1 MYDVI
6 TIGTA
11 SRDVFLQSEA
21 FKIFKDPE
29 HLKKIGFPEGE
40 AQCFALGGK
49 LDIGKPVL
57 TTGGGATNAAV
68 TFARQG
74 FKIAAIIKVGQDED
88 ADAIISE
95 LKLEGVV
102 VHAARDRHTGTAYSS
117 ILLAPNGERT
127 ILAYRGASGDLTR
140 HDIPLAKLKSRWA
153 YIVPGNIEFAVIEG
167 VIDHLWKNGVRIA
180 INPSKALIQKKI
192 SGLKSILGK
201 VSAVLVNREEAAY
214 LTGVHF
220 EHEKRIF
227 KAFDNAVPGIAVMT
241 DGGGGVHVS
250 DGSYM
255 WSAGIFKEREM
266 IDRTGA
272 GDAFGSGFVAGLMR
286 HREECKKGLC
296 SHLAVEYAIRLGS
309 ANATSMVESIGAKSG
324 ILTKH
329 EFEKE
334 ERWRKFPIKIIR
346 I

>member
-11 SRDVFLQSEA
+11 SRDVFLQSEF
-21 FKIFKDPE
+21 FKVLHDPE

-49 LDIGKPVL
+49 LDVGKPVFS
-57 TTGGGATNAAV
+57 TGGGATNAAV
-68 TFARQG
+68 TFGRQG
-74 FKIAAIIKVGQDED
+74 FKTAAVIKTGHDED
-88 ADAIISE
+88 GDAIVRE
-95 LKLEGVV
+95 LKLEGVR
-102 VHAARDRHTGTAYSS
+102 VHAARDHHKGTAYSTF
-117 ILLAPNGERT
+117 LLAPNGERT
-127 ILAYRGASGDLTR
+127 ILTYRGASGDLTQ
-140 HDIPLAKLKSRWA
+140 HDIPLQKLKSRWA
-153 YIVPGNIEFAVIEG
+153 YIVPGNIEFSIIESI
-167 VIDHLWKNGVRIA
+167 IDQLWKRGVHIA

-192 SGLKSILGK
+192 SGLKTILGK
-201 VSAVLVNREEAAY
+201 VKVVLVNREEAAY

-220 EHEKRIF
+220 DHEKRIF
-227 KAFDNAVPGIAVMT
+227 KVFDEAVPGIAVMT
-241 DGGGGVHVS
+241 DGGRGVHVS

-255 WSAGIFKEREM
+255 WSAGIIKEKKM
-266 IDRTGA
+266 VDRSGA

-286 HREECKKGLC
+286 HKEECRKGLC

-329 EFEKE
+329 EFEKG
-334 ERWRKFPIKIIR
+334 ERWRELLIRVIR